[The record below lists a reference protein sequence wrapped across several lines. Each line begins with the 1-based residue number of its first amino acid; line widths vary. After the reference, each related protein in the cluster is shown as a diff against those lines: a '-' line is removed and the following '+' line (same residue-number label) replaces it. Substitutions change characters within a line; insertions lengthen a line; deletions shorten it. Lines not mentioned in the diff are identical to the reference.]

1 LNEVS
6 SGMIANKVPYSD
18 YETIDKIRFNAIQIL
33 NRDGDRLYSVK
44 SFTDLIQEALLEYEE
59 NK

>member
-1 LNEVS
+1 
-6 SGMIANKVPYSD
+6 MIANKVPYSD